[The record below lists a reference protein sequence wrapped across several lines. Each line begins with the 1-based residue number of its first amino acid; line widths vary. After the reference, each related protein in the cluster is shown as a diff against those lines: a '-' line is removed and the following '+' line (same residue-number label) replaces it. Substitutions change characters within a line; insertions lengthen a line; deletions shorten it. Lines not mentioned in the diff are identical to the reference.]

1 MPATNEIA
9 YFHTKSSPGESYK
22 KYQVSQFSIALPSIS
37 TTSHKYTKAP
47 SNAPRRTSSMKDYKF
62 ETKPQADKA
71 AIVQGANYRFTILTD
86 RLVRY
91 EWAADGKFEDRASIF
106 AINRQFP
113 VAKFQVYDQG
123 DNELKIVTDHFVLSY
138 DKERFSPSGLMVSF
152 NAKITN
158 WGAQWRFGDDETRSG
173 NFGGTARTLDEVDGR
188 CDMGHGV
195 NSSSG
200 YAAINDSDSMLLDGS
215 GWVSRRM
222 PGDRIDGYLFGYG
235 HDYRGAVK
243 ALYKLSGDQPVLPR
257 WALGNWWSRY
267 YAYTQDEYIQLMD
280 KFRSKDLPLSVAVID
295 MDWHLVDDER
305 VPHAGWTGYTW
316 DDKLF
321 PDPESFGREL
331 HSRNLKITLN
341 DHPAMGV
348 HHHESSYEEMAK
360 YIGHDTSS
368 KDPILF
374 DPTNKKFMEAYLSI
388 LHRNLEKQA
397 CDFWWIDWQQGHF
410 SRIPNVDPLWM
421 LNHFHFLDNATPE
434 SGATAST
441 ATGAPEKRPLIFSRY
456 AGPGS
461 HRYPV
466 GFSGDTIVTWASLAF
481 QPEFTNTASN
491 IGYGWWSHDI
501 GGHMLGS
508 RDDELVARWVQYG
521 VFSPIMR
528 LHSSNSPWGSK
539 EPWCYRPEFEKVV
552 SDYMRLRHRM
562 VPYLYTLNVT
572 GSSQGEPLCQ
582 PIYWHF
588 PEHGQAYAHK
598 NEYFFG
604 FELLVAPIVE
614 PRNKQSNMAG
624 VKAWLPPLGRFV
636 DVFTGT
642 VYDEDRDV
650 VMYRQLHQYP
660 VLMHEGSIVVLD
672 AASAPVNGCLN
683 PEEFEVYVCVGK
695 NGQASVLEAPDDDS
709 EASKK
714 QLEGKERGALI
725 QYKQDEGTLT
735 ANVTGRTWSFRFV
748 AITEIPK
755 DLKVTVNGKDTTA
768 DAKVSIEKY
777 PNLPSLVVKI
787 PQVLDSKAKIKIDLG
802 KNAQLSKIDQTER
815 MKAYV
820 LDFQIDFGKKDELW
834 SVLTDKKSPLNVR
847 MSKLLAMGMDEAV
860 IGPFAELLLADSRA
874 G

>member
-1 MPATNEIA
+1 
-9 YFHTKSSPGESYK
+9 
-22 KYQVSQFSIALPSIS
+22 
-37 TTSHKYTKAP
+37 
-47 SNAPRRTSSMKDYKF
+47 MKDYKF

-787 PQVLDSKAKIKIDLG
+787 PQVLDSKAEIKIDLG